1 MLKFEQH
8 LGLLIG
14 AIFLC
19 LLFALYI
26 YYKDER
32 FKNNNVYVKAC
43 IVFLRFLSLCII
55 AILLFKPKWLLKT
68 KQIEKPIIIFLQDA
82 SSSILNYSDSTFYKS
97 KLPDIILDNN
107 KKLSENLTSTV
118 ITFQKMYL
126 KELQM
131 YLMENQQI
139 YQMDLNI

>member
-1 MLKFEQH
+1 M
-8 LGLLIG
+8 
-14 AIFLC
+14 
-19 LLFALYI
+19 
-26 YYKDER
+26 
-32 FKNNNVYVKAC
+32 
-43 IVFLRFLSLCII
+43 
-55 AILLFKPKWLLKT
+55 LFKPKWLLKT

-107 KKLSENLTSTV
+107 KKLSEKFDIYSYHFSENVSE
-118 ITFQKMYL
+118 
-126 KELQM
+126 ELQM